1 MGTRSN
7 LKFESPPNPRGI
19 LALNLKFRENIVQKV
34 ERHEKLYIYLY
45 LII

>member
-19 LALNLKFRENIVQKV
+19 LALIDQSNQIIQKM
-34 ERHEKLYIYLY
+34 RSKKS
-45 LII
+45 IIKCINVT